1 MNENKK
7 KTAVMQEIVAF
18 IVLLVNKEIYL
29 IMFLVCIE
37 LDKTSLPFKLKQL
50 HKCLA
55 SGVSLDAAN
64 IAIDMLYMLDT
75 KIVAPY

>member
-29 IMFLVCIE
+29 IMFLACIE